1 MPLDDHPASS
11 VREDHPEHSIC
22 EILYRDRVVGLGF
35 AVGQGHVATCAHVVN
50 SALGRADKRD
60 PAWPG
65 NAELI
70 CLRFAIGSADG
81 DGDCRKASVVG
92 WLPVSTRTFD
102 ADDVAVL
109 RLDEPAP
116 AYVRV
121 LRPARYR
128 PSMPVQMWGPQ
139 PGRLDGGHVQ
149 GEVRGTVRSGR
160 SQISVEGGQF
170 RVRPG
175 FSGGPVWEP
184 VTGKAVGVLSAC
196 GAEDNAT
203 DAYLLEA
210 DRVTAVWPGWSGHRR
225 RPAAESADRGPRARR
240 LALLIIGLTAVVTAL
255 AVVILRP
262 DRGLST
268 PRPPHP
274 TLRSTASSSR
284 PTASRPTASPQTAS
298 RSPRADAAKTSSP
311 APVLTP
317 SRPALI
323 STRSPARSK
332 PASASPAVSSFRPA
346 DPYFIYDPLGVAGS
360 EVKTE
365 FLGCYGW
372 LDNYGSGDLSGA
384 IYAASGNCAGE
395 VFRTGGPTV
404 HLTAS
409 SGVGE
414 RVSALSDI
422 GHTMCVCVWS
432 QDNQA
437 DEQCSPWF
445 GMNGDTPA
453 QS

>member
-22 EILYRDRVVGLGF
+22 EILYRNRVVGLGF
-35 AVGQGHVATCAHVVN
+35 AIGQAHVATCAHVVN

-60 PAWPG
+60 PACPG
-65 NAELI
+65 NAEI
-70 CLRFAIGSADG
+70 VRLRFAIGSAG
-81 DGDCRKASVVG
+81 SEGECREASVIG
-92 WLPVSTRTFD
+92 WLPASARTFD
-102 ADDVAVL
+102 ADDIAVL

-139 PGRLDGGHVQ
+139 PGRPDGGHVK
-149 GEVRGTVRSGR
+149 GEVRGKVRSGR
-160 SQISVEGGQF
+160 SHINVEGGQF

-184 VTGKAVGVLSAC
+184 GTGEAVGVLSAC

-210 DRVTAVWPGWSGHRR
+210 DHVTAVWPGWSGHTRIAREGTDRDRR
-225 RPAAESADRGPRARR
+225 TRH
-240 LALLIIGLTAVVTAL
+240 LTLLTIGLAAIVTAL

-262 DRGLST
+262 DPGHST
-268 PRPPHP
+268 LGPPHP
-274 TLRSTASSSR
+274 TLRPTVSSSHPTPSSR
-284 PTASRPTASPQTAS
+284 PTASRSPTPD
-298 RSPRADAAKTSSP
+298 PPAAAPP
-311 APVLTP
+311 APV
-317 SRPALI
+317 PA
-323 STRSPARSK
+323 SSSARSK
-332 PASASPAVSSFRPA
+332 APRPTPAVSPFHLPN
-346 DPYFIYDPLGVAGS
+346 PYFNYDPTGVAGS
-360 EVKTE
+360 EVMTE
-365 FLGCYGW
+365 YLGCYAW

-384 IYAASGNCAGE
+384 IYADSGFCAGE
-395 VFRTGGPTV
+395 VFRSGGPTV
-404 HLTAS
+404 HLTAP

-422 GHTMCVCVWS
+422 GHTMRVCVWS
-432 QDNQA
+432 QNNQA